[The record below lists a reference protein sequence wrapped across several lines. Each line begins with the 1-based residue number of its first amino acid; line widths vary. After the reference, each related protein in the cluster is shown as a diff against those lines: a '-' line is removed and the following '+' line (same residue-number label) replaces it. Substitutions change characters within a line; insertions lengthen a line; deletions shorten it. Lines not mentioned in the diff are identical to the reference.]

1 MINQKTER
9 VELTVLNKPGVLDKV
24 AGHIRHEG
32 WNIKRLSVAPAAGR
46 QINSGGN
53 GSDSAPAEKAAND
66 SAVGTPETGTSF
78 MEIDI
83 EGTHTKLAQVM
94 DRILN
99 LDCVLSIAM
108 IQNGEKIIR
117 RRPPEL
123 FVEKMPSEQI
133 VKAPPKEANTF
144 RILAI
149 NPGSTS
155 TKFSL
160 YDDEIR
166 VITKNISHDTAQLA
180 QFGSVLN
187 QKEFRKNCIMKS
199 LLSCEVDTSSI
210 DAIAG
215 RGGLLKP
222 IASGVYFINKKM
234 IDDLN
239 GAAASIHASA
249 LGAIIASEIASDLET
264 QERTVNAY
272 VVDPI
277 VVDEMDRN
285 AKLTGMP
292 GIERSSVFHAL
303 NQKAIAKRL
312 AKQLGKPYE
321 NARFIVAHLGG
332 GITIGAHRYGRVI
345 DVNDALAG
353 EGPFTPERTGA
364 VPLIPV
370 INMCYSGEYTQKEM
384 IEKVTK
390 CGGMKAYLGT
400 NDETEVEKMINDGD
414 DFAALVS
421 DSMAYQ
427 VSKEIGAMT
436 AVLEGLVDAIIL
448 TGGLAYSNRFT
459 GAIKQRVDKLAPVYV
474 FPGEDEMLALA
485 SGVLRVLREEEKAL
499 RY

>member
-1 MINQKTER
+1 MEKKIER
-9 VELTVLNKPGVLDKV
+9 VELVVLNKLGVLGRV

-32 WNIKRLSVAPAAGR
+32 WNIKRLSVDE
-46 QINSGGN
+46 ND
-53 GSDSAPAEKAAND
+53 GSQDESEA
-66 SAVGTPETGTSF
+66 GTSSGTSL

-94 DRILN
+94 ERILN
-99 LDCVLSIAM
+99 LDCVKSIAM
-108 IQNGEKIIR
+108 IQNGEKVVRQRPQQRIIN
-117 RRPPEL
+117 PA
-123 FVEKMPSEQI
+123 PSEEI
-133 VKAPPKEANTF
+133 LKAPAKKENTF

-155 TKFSL
+155 TKFGL
-160 YDDEIR
+160 YDDELCIFSKTIR
-166 VITKNISHDTAQLA
+166 HDASVLA
-180 QFGSVLN
+180 GCGSILN
-187 QKEFRKNCIMKS
+187 QKGLRRDCIMKS
-199 LLSCEVDTSSI
+199 LEECGAEIGSI

-222 IASGVYFINKKM
+222 LESGVYAINEKM
-234 IDDLN
+234 LEDLHSAT
-239 GAAASIHASA
+239 AAVHASA
-249 LGAIIASEIASDLET
+249 LGAIIASEIAAALERR
-264 QERTVNAY
+264 ERPVKAY

-285 AKLTGMP
+285 AKLTGIP

-312 AKQLGKPYE
+312 AARMDKPYE

-332 GITIGAHRYGRVI
+332 GITVGAHRYGRVI

-364 VPLIPV
+364 VPLVPV
-370 INMCYSGEYTQKEM
+370 INMCFSGEYTREEM
-384 IEKVTK
+384 MEKVNK
-390 CGGMKAYLGT
+390 NGGMKAYLGT
-400 NDETEVEKMINDGD
+400 SEVIDALKMINDGD
-414 DFAALVS
+414 EFAALVL

-427 VSKEIGAMT
+427 VSKEIGAMA
-436 AVLEGLVDAIIL
+436 AVLEGVIDAIIL

-459 GAIKQRVDKLAPVYV
+459 GAIKQRVDKLAPVHV

-485 SGVLRVLREEEKAL
+485 SGVLRVLRGTENPAH
-499 RY
+499 YG

>member
-1 MINQKTER
+1 MLISNSKMTAKKTER
-9 VELTVLNKPGVLDKV
+9 VELIVLNEPGVLGRV

-32 WNIKRLSVAPAAGR
+32 WNIKRLAVDEDEKPAGASAG
-46 QINSGGN
+46 
-53 GSDSAPAEKAAND
+53 DA
-66 SAVGTPETGTSF
+66 GTST

-99 LDCVLSIAM
+99 LDCVISISM
-108 IQNGEKIIR
+108 IQDGEKVIR
-117 RRPPEL
+117 RRPQKQAVSLNTEL
-123 FVEKMPSEQI
+123 PAA
-133 VKAPPKEANTF
+133 KAPPKKSGVF

-149 NPGSTS
+149 NPGSQS
-155 TKFSL
+155 TKFGI
-160 YDDEIR
+160 YDDETCILTKTIR
-166 VITKNISHDTAQLA
+166 HDASLLA
-180 QFGSVLN
+180 RFSTVLDQKEMRRNCIIQALEAAMVETGSV
-187 QKEFRKNCIMKS
+187 
-199 LLSCEVDTSSI
+199 

-222 IASGVYFINKKM
+222 IESGVYFINEKM
-234 IDDLN
+234 LEDLHSAT
-239 GAAASIHASA
+239 AAIHASA
-249 LGAIIASEIASDLET
+249 LGAIIASEIAVPLGIP
-264 QERTVNAY
+264 AY
-272 VVDPI
+272 VVDPV

-303 NQKAIAKRL
+303 NQKAIARRL
-312 AKQLGKPYE
+312 AAELGKPYE

-332 GITIGAHRYGRVI
+332 GITVGAHRYGRVI

-364 VPLIPV
+364 IPVVPV
-370 INMCYSGEYTQKEM
+370 INMCFSGEYTREEM
-384 IEKVTK
+384 IEKVTQK
-390 CGGMKAYLGT
+390 GGMKAYLGT
-400 NDETEVEKMINDGD
+400 NDEAEVQKMINNGD
-414 DFAALVS
+414 EFAALVL

-427 VSKEIGAMT
+427 VSREIGAMT

-448 TGGLAYSNRFT
+448 TGGLAHSIRFT

-485 SGVLRVLREEEKAL
+485 SGVLRVLRGKELAAQ
-499 RY
+499 YS

>member
-1 MINQKTER
+1 MEQNTER
-9 VELTVLNKPGVLDKV
+9 VELTVLNKPGVLGRV

-32 WNIKRLSVAPAAGR
+32 WNIKRLTVDESKNPDGAAGA
-46 QINSGGN
+46 SG
-53 GSDSAPAEKAAND
+53 
-66 SAVGTPETGTSF
+66 ETGTSF

-99 LDCVLSIAM
+99 LDCVISIGM
-108 IQNGEKIIR
+108 IQNGEKVIR
-117 RRPPEL
+117 RRPQDRVINTLPQDTI
-123 FVEKMPSEQI
+123 S
-133 VKAPPKEANTF
+133 KAPPKKEKSF

-149 NPGSTS
+149 NPGSSS
-155 TKFSL
+155 TKFGL
-160 YDDEIR
+160 YDDGLCIL
-166 VITKNISHDTAQLA
+166 VKNIRHDAALLTK
-180 QFGSVLN
+180 GSVLN
-187 QKEFRKNCIMKS
+187 QKEYRRNCIMQS
-199 LLSCEVDTSSI
+199 LEAYGVDCSSI

-222 IASGVYFINKKM
+222 IESGVYTINEKM
-234 IDDLN
+234 LEDLHSAT
-239 GAAASIHASA
+239 AAIHASA
-249 LGAIIASEIASDLET
+249 LGAIIASEIAAALAVS
-264 QERTVNAY
+264 AY

-303 NQKAIAKRL
+303 NQKAIARRL
-312 AKQLGKPYE
+312 AAQLGKPYE

-364 VPLIPV
+364 VPLVPI
-370 INMCYSGEYTQKEM
+370 INMCYSGEYTQAEM

-390 CGGMKAYLGT
+390 NGGMKAYLGT
-400 NDETEVEKMINDGD
+400 GEEMEVQKMIYDGD
-414 DFAALVS
+414 EFAALVL

-448 TGGLAYSNRFT
+448 TGGLAHSNRFT
-459 GAIKQRVDKLAPVYV
+459 GAIKQRVDKLAPVHV

-485 SGVLRVLREEEKAL
+485 SGVLRVLKGEEKAAH
-499 RY
+499 YT